1 MNTAWQEK
9 LQTLGYTF
17 DEQGVATAPAP
28 FSGEGSALVPLT
40 HQRIISINGPESEK
54 FLQGQLSCDIGDVD
68 RIGSR
73 LGSHCNIKG
82 HMISLFR
89 VIRQS
94 PECLHLRS
102 DAGNAD
108 KALATIKKYIL
119 FSKAEAQLN
128 DELVGLGLFGSD
140 AAQLASQIVATLPDE
155 VDGVSVDNE
164 RLLVKLPGDNR
175 FECWLPADQAIELI
189 DTLKQGAS
197 LAGCDDWLLEEI
209 RAGLPDLRA
218 DTSEAFIPQM
228 TNLQALNGVSF
239 TKGCYTGQEVVTRLQ
254 HRGILKKPMYR
265 ASVTAAERPA
275 PGQALHSEAKENI
288 GQVVIAAPTGGDN
301 YELLAV
307 ITKEQADNSTI
318 HLEST
323 EGPALSLLELPYT
336 LDPRLFESKR

>member
-1 MNTAWQEK
+1 MTTAWQDK

-17 DEQGVATAPAP
+17 DDQGAATASAP
-28 FSGEGSALVPLT
+28 FSAENTALVPLT
-40 HQRIISINGPESEK
+40 HQRIISINGPETEK
-54 FLQGQLSCDIGDVD
+54 FLQGQLSCDIADVD

-94 PECLHLRS
+94 PETLHLRT
-102 DAGNAD
+102 DASNAD
-108 KALATIKKYIL
+108 KALTTLKKYII
-119 FSKAEAQLN
+119 FSKAEAELN
-128 DELVGLGLFGSD
+128 EALVGIGLFGPGAHKL
-140 AAQLASQIVATLPDE
+140 AAKVVASLPEE
-155 VDGVSVDNE
+155 VDGVSVDNDS
-164 RLLVKLPGDNR
+164 LVVKLPGENR
-175 FECWLPADQAIELI
+175 FECWLPADQAIDLL
-189 DTLKQGAS
+189 DSLSADATLAS
-197 LAGCDDWLLEEI
+197 TDDWLLQEV
-209 RAGLPDLRA
+209 RAGVPDLRA

-228 TNLQALNGVSF
+228 TNLQVFSGVSF

-265 ASVTAAERPA
+265 ALVSSSERPQ

-288 GQVVIAAPTGGDN
+288 GQVVIAAPTDGDN

-307 ITKEQADNSTI
+307 INKEQADNSTV
-318 HLEST
+318 HLESAS
-323 EGPALSLLELPYT
+323 GPKLTLLELPYT

>member
-1 MNTAWQEK
+1 MTTAWQDK

-17 DEQGVATAPAP
+17 DDQGVATAAAP
-28 FSGEGSALVPLT
+28 FSGEGAALVPLT
-40 HQRIISINGPESEK
+40 HQRIISINGPDAQK
-54 FLQGQLSCDIGDVD
+54 FLQGQLSCDMAEVN

-94 PECLHLRS
+94 AEAMHLRS
-102 DAGNAD
+102 DASIAD
-108 KALATIKKYIL
+108 KALTTLKKYII
-119 FSKAEAQLN
+119 FSKAEATLN
-128 DELVGLGLFGSD
+128 DSLVGVGLFG
-140 AAQLASQIVATLPDE
+140 AGAETLATKVVASLPEE
-155 VDGVSVDNE
+155 VDGVSVDNDA
-164 RLLVKLPGDNR
+164 LVVKLPGENR
-175 FECWLPADQAIELI
+175 FECWLPADQALELL
-189 DTLKQGAS
+189 DSLGTDATLAS
-197 LAGCDDWLLEEI
+197 TDDWTLQEV
-209 RAGLPDLRA
+209 RAGVPDLRA

-228 TNLQALNGVSF
+228 TNLQALSGVSF

-265 ASVTAAERPA
+265 ASVSSSERPQ
-275 PGQALHSEAKENI
+275 PGQALHSEAKENV

-307 ITKEQADNSTI
+307 ITKEQADNSTV
-318 HLEST
+318 HLESAN
-323 EGPALSLLELPYT
+323 GPELSLLELPYT